1 MSTGCETMKGII
13 IPGNITGHSIFVE
26 ALVGAIVLLI
36 GVVGYS
42 LGLMVVATLGAV
54 IGGAYVLYSAWS
66 SSKIL
71 NGMPSPGIDA
81 KQTTIRYTRAPDGG
95 YIVFESDEDMV

>member
-1 MSTGCETMKGII
+1 MKGII

-36 GVVGYS
+36 GVVGYF

-71 NGMPSPGIDA
+71 NGISSPGIDA
-81 KQTTIRYTRAPDGG
+81 KQTTIRYTRTPDGG

>member
-1 MSTGCETMKGII
+1 MKGII

-26 ALVGAIVLLI
+26 ALMGAIVLLI
-36 GVVGYS
+36 GVVGYY
-42 LGLMVVATLGAV
+42 LGIMIVVALAAV

-71 NGMPSPGIDA
+71 NRMPSPGLDA
-81 KQTTIRYTRAPDGG
+81 KQATIRYTRAPDGG